1 MTRHTDVLLLV
12 NAMMGQLISGVATRI
27 FIVSM
32 PTIAAALH
40 ADILA
45 VSWALIAYQLAGICL
60 SVVFGRLGDI
70 YGRHWIYGGGF
81 VVMTVSSFLCGMAPT
96 VGWLIVFRL
105 VQGMGAAMIAS
116 AARVLAMEAMPEGAE
131 GRANGFMTMSFHGGL
146 LLGPPLGGL
155 VIDLLSWR
163 WIFFL
168 LVPIGLAGIVLTALR
183 AREPQGP
190 RVERPPAVDYLGAT
204 LLVVLTVVLT
214 LLVDR
219 RSADAIGVGQSGVM
233 MVAFMLALA
242 GFLVHERR
250 AVNPVVNLA
259 LFRIRMFAFSVLSL
273 LLFAIT
279 SAVLTFLLPFYLQ
292 DVLHQAPSFMG
303 LLFLSAP
310 VLTISLA
317 SFAGQLTDSIGPR
330 IPASIG
336 LAAIMAGFVI
346 GALLSVD
353 SHWSLPALLLACTGI
368 GQGFFNTPNQT
379 AIIGSVPREY
389 RGFATGLVQMVFGL
403 GSLLGISLGGALLTV
418 MFRHYSGLPDATPS
432 AEAAGPFVAAMN
444 ATYTVCFAFMVVAL
458 VASLMRGGRRIQ
470 AAAASSGP

>member
-1 MTRHTDVLLLV
+1 MAKHTDVLLLV

-27 FIVSM
+27 FIVSL
-32 PTIAAALH
+32 PTIASALN

-70 YGRHWIYGGGF
+70 HGRYAIYGAGF
-81 VVMTVSSFLCGMAPT
+81 VVMTVSSLLCGVAPS

-105 VQGMGAAMIAS
+105 VQGIGAAMIAS

-131 GRANGFMTMSFHGGL
+131 GRANGFMTMSYHGGL

-168 LVPIGLAGIVLTALR
+168 LVPIGLVGIVLTAMR
-183 AREPQGP
+183 ARGR
-190 RVERPPAVDYLGAT
+190 RVTAVTRPPAVDYVGSA
-204 LLVVLTVVLT
+204 LLVVLTAALT

-219 RSADAIGVGQSGVM
+219 RSAEAVGVGQPGVIV
-233 MVAFMLALA
+233 VAFAVALA

-250 AVNPVVNLA
+250 AVNPVMNLA
-259 LFRIRMFAFSVLSL
+259 LFRIRMFGFSVLSL
-273 LLFAIT
+273 LVFAIT
-279 SAVLTFLLPFYLQ
+279 SSVLTFLLPFYLQ
-292 DVLHQAPSFMG
+292 DVLHHSPSFIG

-317 SFAGQLTDSIGPR
+317 ALAGLLTDRIGPR
-330 IPASIG
+330 IPASFGLSVVMAAFAIG
-336 LAAIMAGFVI
+336 VVLK
-346 GALLSVD
+346 VD
-353 SHWSLPALLLACTGI
+353 SHWGWPALLLACTGI

-389 RGFATGLVQMVFGL
+389 RGFATGLVQMIFGV
-403 GSLLGISLGGALLTV
+403 GSLLGISLGGVLLTV
-418 MFRHYSGLPDATPS
+418 MFRHYSGVPDATPS
-432 AEAAGPFVAAMN
+432 AAAPEPFVAAMST
-444 ATYTVCFAFMVVAL
+444 TYLVCFVLMTLAL
-458 VASLMRGGRRIQ
+458 VASLMRGGRRIE
-470 AAAASSGP
+470 AAEIR

>member
-1 MTRHTDVLLLV
+1 MAKHIDVLLLV

-27 FIVSM
+27 FIVSL
-32 PTIAAALH
+32 PTIAAALN
-40 ADILA
+40 ADILS
-45 VSWALIAYQLAGICL
+45 VSWALISYQLAGICL

-70 YGRHWIYGGGF
+70 HGRYPIYGAGF
-81 VVMTVSSFLCGMAPT
+81 VIMTITSFLCGVAPS

-105 VQGMGAAMIAS
+105 VQGIGAAMIAS

-155 VIDLLSWR
+155 VIDLLNWR

-168 LVPIGLAGIVLTALR
+168 LVPFGVAGIVLTAMR
-183 AREPQGP
+183 ARRRRMAPSG
-190 RVERPPAVDYLGAT
+190 RPPAVDYVGAT
-204 LLVVLTVVLT
+204 LLVVLTMALT
-214 LLVDR
+214 LVVDR
-219 RSADAIGVGQSGVM
+219 RSAEAIGVGQTGVM
-233 MVAFMLALA
+233 IVVFALTLA

-273 LLFAIT
+273 LVFAIT
-279 SAVLTFLLPFYLQ
+279 SSVLTFLLPFYLQ
-292 DVLHQAPSFMG
+292 DVLHHSPSFIG

-317 SFAGQLTDSIGPR
+317 ALAGLLTDRIGPM

-336 LAAIMAGFVI
+336 LSVIMVGFAIGVV
-346 GALLSVD
+346 LKVD

-389 RGFATGLVQMVFGL
+389 RGFATGLVQMIFGV

-418 MFRHYSGLPDATPS
+418 MFRHYSGIPDATPS
-432 AEAAGPFVAAMN
+432 ADAPGPFVAAMST
-444 ATYTVCFAFMVVAL
+444 TYAVCLAVMTVAL
-458 VASLMRGGRRIQ
+458 IASLMRGGRRIE
-470 AAAASSGP
+470 AAAMR

>member
-1 MTRHTDVLLLV
+1 MAKHIDVLLLV

-27 FIVSM
+27 FIVSL
-32 PTIAAALH
+32 PTIAAALN
-40 ADILA
+40 ADILS
-45 VSWALIAYQLAGICL
+45 VSWALISYQLAGICL

-70 YGRHWIYGGGF
+70 HGRYPIYGAGF
-81 VVMTVSSFLCGMAPT
+81 VIMTITSFLCGVAPS

-105 VQGMGAAMIAS
+105 VQGIGAAMIAS

-155 VIDLLSWR
+155 VIDLLNWR

-168 LVPIGLAGIVLTALR
+168 LVPFGVAGIVLTAMR
-183 AREPQGP
+183 ARRRRMAPSG
-190 RVERPPAVDYLGAT
+190 RPPAVDYVGAT
-204 LLVVLTVVLT
+204 LLVVLTMALT
-214 LLVDR
+214 LVVDR
-219 RSADAIGVGQSGVM
+219 RSAEAIGVGQTGVM
-233 MVAFMLALA
+233 IVVFALTLA

-259 LFRIRMFAFSVLSL
+259 LFRIRMFVFSVLSL
-273 LLFAIT
+273 LVFAIT
-279 SAVLTFLLPFYLQ
+279 SSVLTFLLPFYLQ
-292 DVLHQAPSFMG
+292 DVLHHSPSFIG

-317 SFAGQLTDSIGPR
+317 ALAGLLTDRIGPM

-336 LAAIMAGFVI
+336 LSVIMVGFAIGVV
-346 GALLSVD
+346 LKVD

-389 RGFATGLVQMVFGL
+389 RGFATGLVQMIFGV

-418 MFRHYSGLPDATPS
+418 MFRHYSGIPDATPS
-432 AEAAGPFVAAMN
+432 ADAPGPFVAAMST
-444 ATYTVCFAFMVVAL
+444 TYAVCLAVMTVAL
-458 VASLMRGGRRIQ
+458 IASLMRGGRRIE
-470 AAAASSGP
+470 AAAMR

>member
-1 MTRHTDVLLLV
+1 MAKHIDVLLLV

-27 FIVSM
+27 FIVSL
-32 PTIAAALH
+32 PTIAAALN
-40 ADILA
+40 ADILS
-45 VSWALIAYQLAGICL
+45 VSWALISYQLAGICL

-70 YGRHWIYGGGF
+70 HGRYPIYGAGF
-81 VVMTVSSFLCGMAPT
+81 VIMTITSFLCGVAPS

-105 VQGMGAAMIAS
+105 VQGIGAAMIAS

-155 VIDLLSWR
+155 VIDLLNWR

-168 LVPIGLAGIVLTALR
+168 LVPFGVAGIVLTAMR
-183 AREPQGP
+183 ARGR
-190 RVERPPAVDYLGAT
+190 RVAPSGRPPAVDYVGAT
-204 LLVVLTVVLT
+204 LLVVLTMALT

-219 RSADAIGVGQSGVM
+219 RSAEAIGVGQTGVM
-233 MVAFMLALA
+233 IVVFALMLA

-273 LLFAIT
+273 LVFAIT
-279 SAVLTFLLPFYLQ
+279 SSVLTFLLPFYLQ
-292 DVLHQAPSFMG
+292 DVLHHSPSFIG

-317 SFAGQLTDSIGPR
+317 ALAGLLTDRIGPM

-336 LAAIMAGFVI
+336 LSVIMVGFAIGVV
-346 GALLSVD
+346 LKVD

-389 RGFATGLVQMVFGL
+389 RGFATGLVQMIFGV
-403 GSLLGISLGGALLTV
+403 GSLLGISLGGALLTE
-418 MFRHYSGLPDATPS
+418 MFRHYSGIPDATPS
-432 AEAAGPFVAAMN
+432 AAAPGPFVAAMS
-444 ATYTVCFAFMVVAL
+444 ATYAVCLAVMTVAL
-458 VASLMRGGRRIQ
+458 IASLMRGGRRIE
-470 AAAASSGP
+470 AAAMR

>member
-1 MTRHTDVLLLV
+1 MAKHIDVLLLV

-27 FIVSM
+27 FIVSL
-32 PTIAAALH
+32 PTIAAALN
-40 ADILA
+40 ADILS
-45 VSWALIAYQLAGICL
+45 VSWALISYQLAGICL
-60 SVVFGRLGDI
+60 SVVFGRLGDVHGRYPI
-70 YGRHWIYGGGF
+70 YGAGF
-81 VVMTVSSFLCGMAPT
+81 VIMTITSFLCGVSPS

-105 VQGMGAAMIAS
+105 VQGIGAAMIAS

-155 VIDLLSWR
+155 VIDLLNWR

-168 LVPIGLAGIVLTALR
+168 LVPFGVAGIVLTAMR
-183 AREPQGP
+183 ARGR
-190 RVERPPAVDYLGAT
+190 RVAPSGRPPAVDYVGAT
-204 LLVVLTVVLT
+204 LLVVLTMALT

-219 RSADAIGVGQSGVM
+219 RSAEAIGVGQTSVM
-233 MVAFMLALA
+233 TVVFGLTLV

-273 LLFAIT
+273 LVFAIT
-279 SAVLTFLLPFYLQ
+279 SSVLTFLLPFYLQ
-292 DVLHQAPSFMG
+292 DVLHHSPSFIG

-317 SFAGQLTDSIGPR
+317 ALAGLLTDRIGPM

-336 LAAIMAGFVI
+336 LSVIMVGFAIGVV
-346 GALLSVD
+346 LKVD

-389 RGFATGLVQMVFGL
+389 RGFATGLVQMIFGV

-418 MFRHYSGLPDATPS
+418 MFRHYSGIPDATPS
-432 AEAAGPFVAAMN
+432 ADAPGPFVAAMST
-444 ATYTVCFAFMVVAL
+444 TYAVCLAVMTVAL
-458 VASLMRGGRRIQ
+458 IASLMRGGRRIE
-470 AAAASSGP
+470 AAAMR